1 MDVSLFSK
9 LTSIGGT
16 ATGTR
21 TPVFA
26 VRGRRLN
33 RLTMAAY
40 LAAEPGF
47 EPGLNESESFVLPLH
62 NSAMSSEHDVPDRQE
77 ILYFLTGEKSSRFC
91 NFICF
96 LRSKWAQGIKCS
108 LRLDL
113 CLKVLYSGAILKLL
127 RVFDPENSK

>member
-1 MDVSLFSK
+1 MIDKVHFNTQLNKSQGTIYGENVKNGPEGRLYCARIVTAHERHIAEVCLFAEKERSRMRDFF
-9 LTSIGGT
+9 GT

-62 NSAMSSEHDVPDRQE
+62 NSAMSSGHNVPDRQK
-77 ILYFLTGEKSSRFC
+77 ILYFGR
-91 NFICF
+91 
-96 LRSKWAQGIKCS
+96 
-108 LRLDL
+108 
-113 CLKVLYSGAILKLL
+113 
-127 RVFDPENSK
+127 

>member
-62 NSAMSSEHDVPDRQE
+62 NSAKSSEHDRARPTRSI
-77 ILYFLTGEKSSRFC
+77 ILSRGQKVKPFFRFHQLFTLKSDSNRHKEL
-91 NFICF
+91 NV
-96 LRSKWAQGIKCS
+96 G
-108 LRLDL
+108 
-113 CLKVLYSGAILKLL
+113 
-127 RVFDPENSK
+127 

>member
-1 MDVSLFSK
+1 MDVGLFSK

-33 RLTMAAY
+33 RLTMAAW

-62 NSAMSSEHDVPDRQE
+62 NSAIVVRTHRARPTDDIILPSGVKVKRFFSIYLHFTFMGGFRQTGT
-77 ILYFLTGEKSSRFC
+77 IKYSLTG
-91 NFICF
+91 
-96 LRSKWAQGIKCS
+96 
-108 LRLDL
+108 
-113 CLKVLYSGAILKLL
+113 AIRLKLS
-127 RVFDPENSK
+127 P

>member
-33 RLTMAAY
+33 RLTMAACW
-40 LAAEPGF
+40 
-47 EPGLNESESFVLPLH
+47 LP
-62 NSAMSSEHDVPDRQE
+62 N
-77 ILYFLTGEKSSRFC
+77 
-91 NFICF
+91 
-96 LRSKWAQGIKCS
+96 
-108 LRLDL
+108 LD
-113 CLKVLYSGAILKLL
+113 SNQ
-127 RVFDPENSK
+127 D